1 MSNGYADLHIHTKAS
16 DSTFSVEQV
25 LELAKSC
32 GLRAIG
38 ITDHD
43 TVDGLAKAVEIAP
56 SYGVEI
62 IPGVE
67 LSAEE
72 NNCEIHILGYFMDW
86 KNPAFKSKLDELRS
100 SRLERAKQ
108 IIPKLAG
115 LNIDLKL
122 ESVLALTESYT
133 AVGRLHIARAL
144 KLAGVVNDIPEAF
157 RKYLGQ
163 NGPAYVKKQFL
174 SPQEAAN
181 LITNAGGIPV
191 MAHPGVLNNYEL
203 IEKVLQSGMKGVEV
217 YHTEHSSGTVA
228 KLKELA
234 IKYNLLITGGS
245 DDHGAGKSKIYLGS
259 ILIPYEYVENM
270 KLSLK
275 KDGV

>member
-1 MSNGYADLHIHTKAS
+1 MTNGYADLHVHTKAS

-32 GLRAIG
+32 GLRAVG

-43 TVDGLAKAVEIAP
+43 TVDGIAKAVEIAP

-86 KNPAFKSKLDELRS
+86 KNPAFKNKLDELRH
-100 SRLERAKQ
+100 SRMERAKK
-108 IIPKLAG
+108 IIEKLAG
-115 LNIDLKL
+115 LNIELKL

-133 AVGRLHIARAL
+133 AVGRLHIARAM
-144 KLAGVVNDIPEAF
+144 KLAGIVNDIPEAF

-163 NGPAYVKKQFL
+163 SGPAYVKKQFL
-174 SPQEAAN
+174 SPLEAAN
-181 LITNAGGIPV
+181 LIKNAGGIPV
-191 MAHPGVLNNYEL
+191 MAHPGVLNNYDL
-203 IEKVLQSGMKGVEV
+203 IEKVLQSGMQGVEV
-217 YHTEHSSGTVA
+217 YHTEHSSGTVE
-228 KLKELA
+228 KLKMLA
-234 IKYNLLITGGS
+234 SKYNLLITGGS

-270 KLSLK
+270 KRSLK
-275 KDGV
+275 KEEK

>member
-1 MSNGYADLHIHTKAS
+1 MKSGYADLHIHTKAS

-25 LELAKSC
+25 LELAKAS

-43 TVDGLAKAVEIAP
+43 TVDGLARAVEIAP

-100 SRLERAKQ
+100 SRLERAKS
-108 IIPKLAG
+108 IIEKLAG

-122 ESVLALTESYT
+122 EKVLALTESYT
-133 AVGRLHIARAL
+133 AVGRLHIARAM
-144 KLAGVVNDIPEAF
+144 KLAGFVSEIPEAF

-174 SPQEAAN
+174 SPLEAAN
-181 LITNAGGIPV
+181 LIKNAGGIPV

-203 IEKVLQSGMKGVEV
+203 IEKVLQSGMQGVEV
-217 YHTEHSSGTVA
+217 YHTEHSSGTVE

-234 IKYNLLITGGS
+234 VKYNLLITGGS

-259 ILIPYEYVENM
+259 ILIPYEYVEKM
-270 KLSLK
+270 KLSLE
-275 KDGV
+275 KDGK